1 MARCLD
7 HVLWLV
13 VFLPLTMNAQW
24 IEVGTPGDN
33 AFYALSNEGDTIY
46 AATQFDLI
54 RSTNNGAT
62 WQLKDVGLPSQL
74 PAVSLTSVNGIVFA
88 GSDNSGVYRSTDH
101 GNTWSAANTGLPAF
115 ARNGCVVYGH
125 SGRVYLGV
133 SGSGSAGFY
142 YSTNNGDSWNTFA
155 AGPDTTVTAI
165 VGSGDTLVAGTTSGK
180 VFVSTNLG
188 QTWRDTLVSS
198 FAPSIRGVAMMKSI
212 LFVTT
217 AGDGV
222 FRSSDGG
229 ISWTNINNGFT
240 DDPAWVR
247 PIAVIDSTLFTGI
260 DYSGNGG
267 AWRSTNKG
275 DIWENVSGIRMTV
288 TTAPPIGTV
297 NVYYKQY
304 VMLVHGSKLFAG
316 TFGYGLLTSDD
327 LGTTWHHVNTPFRQY
342 VLSELVAYGD
352 TLLAGTSAIEAAYV
366 STNSGT
372 NWEQYRANLGTRITS
387 FTKFGSDIYAGG
399 VNTGVGYGVFK
410 SSNGG
415 LSWTQMSTGLPVTMN
430 NMVVQDGGILYAATD
445 GGLYKSTNGG
455 GQWNVTGWT
464 NNAAGVFAQGATMIV
479 SRLSPQRTYRSTN
492 GGTTW
497 DSLGG
502 GLPLNFAARSFA
514 TIGSRLFM
522 SGTGSS
528 STLFVSTDNGANWTN
543 VTGSTQAVQVL
554 AAGDTVWV
562 NGITP
567 FYSTNFGQTWTAV
580 NTAGVPGG
588 SFSKIA
594 IGRGWL
600 FGAVGGP
607 GQHGVY
613 RRVLPGAVAGRERE
627 IEAVASFALEQNYP
641 NPFNPSTVINYQ
653 LPLKSYVTMKIF
665 NLLGQE
671 TATLV
676 NEKKEAGSYSVRW
689 NAAGV
694 PSGVYFYRLQTGSFI
709 ETKRMV
715 LLK

>member
-1 MARCLD
+1 
-7 HVLWLV
+7 
-13 VFLPLTMNAQW
+13 
-24 IEVGTPGDN
+24 
-33 AFYALSNEGDTIY
+33 
-46 AATQFDLI
+46 
-54 RSTNNGAT
+54 
-62 WQLKDVGLPSQL
+62 
-74 PAVSLTSVNGIVFA
+74 
-88 GSDNSGVYRSTDH
+88 
-101 GNTWSAANTGLPAF
+101 
-115 ARNGCVVYGH
+115 
-125 SGRVYLGV
+125 
-133 SGSGSAGFY
+133 
-142 YSTNNGDSWNTFA
+142 
-155 AGPDTTVTAI
+155 
-165 VGSGDTLVAGTTSGK
+165 
-180 VFVSTNLG
+180 
-188 QTWRDTLVSS
+188 
-198 FAPSIRGVAMMKSI
+198 
-212 LFVTT
+212 
-217 AGDGV
+217 
-222 FRSSDGG
+222 
-229 ISWTNINNGFT
+229 
-240 DDPAWVR
+240 
-247 PIAVIDSTLFTGI
+247 
-260 DYSGNGG
+260 
-267 AWRSTNKG
+267 
-275 DIWENVSGIRMTV
+275 
-288 TTAPPIGTV
+288 
-297 NVYYKQY
+297 
-304 VMLVHGSKLFAG
+304 
-316 TFGYGLLTSDD
+316 
-327 LGTTWHHVNTPFRQY
+327 
-342 VLSELVAYGD
+342 
-352 TLLAGTSAIEAAYV
+352 
-366 STNSGT
+366 
-372 NWEQYRANLGTRITS
+372 
-387 FTKFGSDIYAGG
+387 
-399 VNTGVGYGVFK
+399 
-410 SSNGG
+410 
-415 LSWTQMSTGLPVTMN
+415 
-430 NMVVQDGGILYAATD
+430 
-445 GGLYKSTNGG
+445 
-455 GQWNVTGWT
+455 
-464 NNAAGVFAQGATMIV
+464 MIV

-522 SGTGSS
+522 CGTGSS

-641 NPFNPSTVINYQ
+641 NPFNLSTVINYQ